1 MANLLKPLK
10 GLTALTSLNLS
21 GTQVVNLE
29 EPLKGLIAL
38 TSLDLADTQVVSL
51 VPLQDLPRVQFAFGV
66 VPASVGDEELQPLA
80 AYRASKG
87 LPPAF

>member
-1 MANLLKPLK
+1 
-10 GLTALTSLNLS
+10 
-21 GTQVVNLE
+21 
-29 EPLKGLIAL
+29 
-38 TSLDLADTQVVSL
+38 VVSL